1 MIVRDIYYDGSL
13 VVTKC
18 SGRVTAK
25 ELIDSEYW
33 MIDNFG
39 SVIKQGF
46 CQLFDVMDAD
56 TSEISKDDI
65 HRVAHINL
73 NHGLERGEF
82 TMAILT
88 VKPYPLVLAR
98 LHKLLSVASHIRVE
112 IFSEVYAAYKW
123 MHVKNPEVRG
133 EIF

>member
-1 MIVRDIYYDGSL
+1 
-13 VVTKC
+13 
-18 SGRVTAK
+18 
-25 ELIDSEYW
+25 
-33 MIDNFG
+33 
-39 SVIKQGF
+39 
-46 CQLFDVMDAD
+46 MDAD

-88 VKPYPLVLAR
+88 VKPHPVVLAR

>member
-39 SVIKQGF
+39 SVIK
-46 CQLFDVMDAD
+46 
-56 TSEISKDDI
+56 
-65 HRVAHINL
+65 
-73 NHGLERGEF
+73 
-82 TMAILT
+82 
-88 VKPYPLVLAR
+88 
-98 LHKLLSVASHIRVE
+98 
-112 IFSEVYAAYKW
+112 
-123 MHVKNPEVRG
+123 
-133 EIF
+133 